1 MLKGVMSESQCSVS
15 EEAAIKG
22 RLDARSQARRRLAEN
37 VDLKLDMR
45 YLKHLYGV
53 LHDTICS

>member
-1 MLKGVMSESQCSVS
+1 MSESQCSVS